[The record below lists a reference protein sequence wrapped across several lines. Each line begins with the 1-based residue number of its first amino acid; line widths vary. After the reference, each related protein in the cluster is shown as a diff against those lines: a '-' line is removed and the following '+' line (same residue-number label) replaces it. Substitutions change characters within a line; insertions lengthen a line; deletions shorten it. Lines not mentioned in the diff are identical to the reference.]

1 MRNNLKR
8 ISALFLALVMALSLS
23 VTAFATTPEKKGDM
37 NVTYG
42 QKPFSKASID
52 YQTKDQNGN
61 VTGTITAY
69 SHLLIDSDVADATM
83 TLTLEFNGTALY
95 VDGVNVTPQ
104 VSGSSY
110 TAGFNL
116 IDHVAEV
123 EVVYDGGSAKHYI
136 AAYAP
141 SALNATVN
149 IDYSRATYFGTLT
162 GPTTY
167 TYPGK
172 QHCPYLDTVTQD
184 QIDYMNECLE
194 VMDMYF
200 TTEASKTAV
209 YTSLADGCTASGIL
223 DKICYDRDELTVT
236 YDDAGTFITHVGF
249 LGTDSATTWSYYGS
263 SFNSGGWM
271 YKVVR
276 GGVEMLPMIGATA
289 FPLMPGDVVTWYYSV
304 DLGYDYG
311 NAMM

>member
-23 VTAFATTPEKKGDM
+23 VTAFATTPTTAGDM
-37 NVTYG
+37 NVTWG
-42 QKPFSKASID
+42 STTFEKKSIN

-104 VSGSSY
+104 VRDSSY

-116 IDHVAEV
+116 INHVAEV

-136 AAYAP
+136 AAYVP
-141 SALNATVN
+141 GALNATVN

-167 TYPGK
+167 TYPGM
-172 QHCPYLDTVTQD
+172 QHCPYLDTVTQA
-184 QIDYMNECLE
+184 QINNMKECLE

-289 FPLMPGDVVTWYYSV
+289 FPLMPGDVVTWNYSV

>member
-8 ISALFLALVMALSLS
+8 ISTLLLALVMALSLS
-23 VTAFATTPEKKGDM
+23 VTAFATTPTTPGDM

-42 QKPFSKASID
+42 SDTF
-52 YQTKDQNGN
+52 TK
-61 VTGTITAY
+61 TPITYHDKRENRDVVAY

-104 VSGSSY
+104 VSDSSY

-136 AAYAP
+136 AAYVP
-141 SALNATVN
+141 GALNATVS

-167 TYPGK
+167 TYPGM

-184 QIDYMNECLE
+184 QIDYMNECLD
-194 VMDMYF
+194 VMNMYF
-200 TTEASKTAV
+200 TTEASKTAA
-209 YTSLADGCTASGIL
+209 YTSLNDGCTASGIL
-223 DKICYDRDELTVT
+223 DKLCYDRNQLTVT
-236 YDDAGTFITHVGF
+236 YDDAGTYVTHVGF
-249 LGTDSATTWSYYGS
+249 LGIDSATSWTYGGQYYP
-263 SFNSGGWM
+263 NSGG
-271 YKVVR
+271 
-276 GGVEMLPMIGATA
+276 
-289 FPLMPGDVVTWYYSV
+289 
-304 DLGYDYG
+304 
-311 NAMM
+311 

>member
-23 VTAFATTPEKKGDM
+23 VTAFATTPATAGDM
-37 NVTYG
+37 NVTCGEKEFSNTPINYTNSATGENVNAYG
-42 QKPFSKASID
+42 
-52 YQTKDQNGN
+52 
-61 VTGTITAY
+61 
-69 SHLLIDSDVADATM
+69 HLLIDSSASGSM
-83 TLTLEFNGTALY
+83 TLTMEFNGTGLKINGESVA
-95 VDGVNVTPQ
+95 TT
-104 VSGSSY
+104 GSTY
-110 TAGFNL
+110 TGPFNL
-116 IDHVAEV
+116 ASQVLEV
-123 EVVYDGGSAKHYI
+123 EVLYGTNKSSMHYI
-136 AAYAP
+136 SAYAP
-141 SALNATVN
+141 GALNATVN

-184 QIDYMNECLE
+184 QIDYMKECLGI
-194 VMDMYF
+194 MDTYF
-200 TTEASKTAV
+200 ATEASKTAT
-209 YTSLADGCTASGIL
+209 YSSLTNTTAAGIL
-223 DKICYDRDELTVT
+223 DKLCYDRNQLTVT
-236 YDDAGTFITHVGF
+236 YDDAGTYVTHVGF
-249 LGTDSATTWSYYGS
+249 LGIDSATSWTYGGQYYP
-263 SFNSGGWM
+263 NSGGWM

-311 NAMM
+311 HAMM

>member
-23 VTAFATTPEKKGDM
+23 VTAFATTPTTAGDM
-37 NVTYG
+37 NVTWG
-42 QKPFSKASID
+42 STTFEKKSIN

-69 SHLLIDSDVADATM
+69 SHLLIDSDVANATM

-104 VSGSSY
+104 VRDSSY

-116 IDHVAEV
+116 INHVAEV

-136 AAYAP
+136 AAYVP
-141 SALNATVN
+141 GALNATVN

-167 TYPGK
+167 TYPGM
-172 QHCPYLDTVTQD
+172 QHCPYLDTVTQA
-184 QIDYMNECLE
+184 QINNMKECLE

>member
-8 ISALFLALVMALSLS
+8 ISALLLALVMALSLS
-23 VTAFATTPEKKGDM
+23 VTAFATTPTTAGDM
-37 NVTYG
+37 NVTWG
-42 QKPFSKASID
+42 STTFVKKSIN

-104 VSGSSY
+104 VRDSSY

-116 IDHVAEV
+116 INHVAEV

-141 SALNATVN
+141 GALNATVN

-162 GPTTY
+162 GPATY
-167 TYPGK
+167 TYPGMP
-172 QHCPYLDTVTQD
+172 HCPYLDTVTQD
-184 QIDYMNECLE
+184 QIDYMNECLGI
-194 VMDMYF
+194 MDTYF
-200 TTEASKTAV
+200 ATEASKTAT
-209 YTSLADGCTASGIL
+209 YASLADDCKASGIL
-223 DKICYDRDELTVT
+223 DKFCYDRNQLTVT
-236 YDDAGTFITHVGF
+236 YDDAGTYVTHVGF
-249 LGTDSATTWSYYGS
+249 LGTDSATTWTYYGTTY
-263 SFNSGGWM
+263 NSGGWM
-271 YKVVR
+271 YKVAR

-289 FPLMPGDVVTWYYSV
+289 FPLMPGDVVTWFYSV

-311 NAMM
+311 QGMM

>member
-8 ISALFLALVMALSLS
+8 ISSLFLALVMALSLS
-23 VTAFATTPEKKGDM
+23 VTAFATTPTTAGDM
-37 NVTYG
+37 NVTWG
-42 QKPFSKASID
+42 STTFEKKSIN

-104 VSGSSY
+104 VRDSSY

-116 IDHVAEV
+116 INHVAEV

-136 AAYAP
+136 AAYVP
-141 SALNATVN
+141 GALNATVN

-167 TYPGK
+167 TYPGM
-172 QHCPYLDTVTQD
+172 QHCPYLDTVTQA
-184 QIDYMNECLE
+184 QINNMKECLE

>member
-23 VTAFATTPEKKGDM
+23 VTAFATTPTTAGDM
-37 NVTYG
+37 NVTWG
-42 QKPFSKASID
+42 STTFEKKSIN

-104 VSGSSY
+104 VRDSSY

-116 IDHVAEV
+116 TNHVAEV

-136 AAYAP
+136 AAYVP
-141 SALNATVN
+141 GALNATVN

-167 TYPGK
+167 TYPGM
-172 QHCPYLDTVTQD
+172 QHCPYLDTVTQA
-184 QIDYMNECLE
+184 QINYMKECLE
-194 VMDMYF
+194 VMDEYLP
-200 TTEASKTAV
+200 TEASKTAT
-209 YTSLADGCTASGIL
+209 YASLADDCKASGIL
-223 DKICYDRDELTVT
+223 DKFCYDRNQLTVT
-236 YDDAGTFITHVGF
+236 YDDAGTYVTHVGF
-249 LGTDSATTWSYYGS
+249 LGTDSATTWTYYGTTY
-263 SFNSGGWM
+263 NSGGWM
-271 YKVVR
+271 YKVAR

-289 FPLMPGDVVTWYYSV
+289 FPLMPGDVVTWFYSV

-311 NAMM
+311 QGMM

>member
-23 VTAFATTPEKKGDM
+23 VTAFATTPTTAGDM
-37 NVTYG
+37 NVTWG
-42 QKPFSKASID
+42 STTFEKKSIN

-69 SHLLIDSDVADATM
+69 SHLLVNSSVSSSMD
-83 TLTLEFNGTALY
+83 LTLEFNGTGIKINGESVA
-95 VDGVNVTPQ
+95 TT
-104 VSGSSY
+104 SSTY
-110 TAGFNL
+110 TGTFNL
-116 IDHVAEV
+116 ASRVLEV
-123 EVVYDGGSAKHYI
+123 EVLYDTNKSSMHYI
-136 AAYAP
+136 SAYAP
-141 SALNATVN
+141 GALNATVN

-167 TYPGK
+167 TYPGM

-194 VMDMYF
+194 IMDTYF
-200 TTEASKTAV
+200 ATEASKTAT
-209 YTSLADGCTASGIL
+209 YSSLTNTTAAGIL
-223 DKICYDRDELTVT
+223 DKLCYDRNQLTVT
-236 YDDAGTFITHVGF
+236 YDDAGTYVTHVGF
-249 LGTDSATTWSYYGS
+249 LGIDSATSWTYGGQYYP
-263 SFNSGGWM
+263 NSGGWM
-271 YKVVR
+271 YKVAR

-289 FPLMPGDVVTWYYSV
+289 FPLIPGDVVTWFYSV

-311 NAMM
+311 QGMM

>member
-23 VTAFATTPEKKGDM
+23 VTAFATTPTTAGDM
-37 NVTYG
+37 NVTWG
-42 QKPFSKASID
+42 STTFEKKSIN

-104 VSGSSY
+104 VRDSSY

-116 IDHVAEV
+116 INHVAEV

-136 AAYAP
+136 AAYVP
-141 SALNATVN
+141 GALNATVN

-167 TYPGK
+167 TYPGM
-172 QHCPYLDTVTQD
+172 QHCPYLDTVTQA
-184 QIDYMNECLE
+184 QINNMKECLE

-276 GGVEMLPMIGATA
+276 GGVEMLPMIG
-289 FPLMPGDVVTWYYSV
+289 PLMPGDVVTWYYSV

>member
-8 ISALFLALVMALSLS
+8 ISALLLALVMALSLS
-23 VTAFATTPEKKGDM
+23 VTAFATTPTTAGDM
-37 NVTYG
+37 NVTWG
-42 QKPFSKASID
+42 STTFVKKSIN

-69 SHLLIDSDVADATM
+69 SHLLIDSDVADASM

-104 VSGSSY
+104 VRDSSY

-116 IDHVAEV
+116 INHVAEV

-141 SALNATVN
+141 GALNATVN

-162 GPTTY
+162 GPATY
-167 TYPGK
+167 TYPGMP
-172 QHCPYLDTVTQD
+172 HCPYLDTVTQD
-184 QIDYMNECLE
+184 QIDYMNECLGI
-194 VMDMYF
+194 MDTYF
-200 TTEASKTAV
+200 ATEASKTAT
-209 YTSLADGCTASGIL
+209 YASLADDCKASGIL
-223 DKICYDRDELTVT
+223 DKFCYDRNQLTVT
-236 YDDAGTFITHVGF
+236 YDDAGTYVTHVGF
-249 LGTDSATTWSYYGS
+249 LGTDSATTWTYYGTTY
-263 SFNSGGWM
+263 NSGGWM
-271 YKVVR
+271 YKVAR

-289 FPLMPGDVVTWYYSV
+289 FPLMPGDVVTWFYSV

-311 NAMM
+311 QGMM

>member
-23 VTAFATTPEKKGDM
+23 VTAFATTPTTAGDM
-37 NVTYG
+37 NVTWG
-42 QKPFSKASID
+42 STTFEKKSIN

-104 VSGSSY
+104 VRDSSY

-116 IDHVAEV
+116 INHVAEV

-136 AAYAP
+136 AAYVP
-141 SALNATVN
+141 GALNATVN

-167 TYPGK
+167 TYPGM
-172 QHCPYLDTVTQD
+172 QHCPYLDTVTQA
-184 QIDYMNECLE
+184 QINYMKECLE
-194 VMDMYF
+194 VMDEYLP
-200 TTEASKTAV
+200 TEASKTAT
-209 YTSLADGCTASGIL
+209 YASLTDDCKASGIL
-223 DKICYDRDELTVT
+223 DKFCEDIELAVT
-236 YDDAGTFITHVGF
+236 YDGDFISHVGF
-249 LGTDSATTWSYYGS
+249 LGTDSATTWTYYGTTY
-263 SFNSGGWM
+263 NSGGWM
-271 YKVVR
+271 YKVAR

-289 FPLMPGDVVTWYYSV
+289 FPLMPGDVVTWFYSV

-311 NAMM
+311 QGMM

>member
-23 VTAFATTPEKKGDM
+23 VTAFATTPTTAGDM
-37 NVTYG
+37 NVTWG
-42 QKPFSKASID
+42 STTFEKKSIN

-104 VSGSSY
+104 VRDSSY

-116 IDHVAEV
+116 INHVAEV

-136 AAYAP
+136 AAYVP
-141 SALNATVN
+141 GALNATVN

-167 TYPGK
+167 TYPGM
-172 QHCPYLDTVTQD
+172 QHCPYLDTVTQA
-184 QIDYMNECLE
+184 QINNMKECLE

-311 NAMM
+311 YAMM

>member
-23 VTAFATTPEKKGDM
+23 VTAFATTPTTAGDM
-37 NVTYG
+37 NVTWG
-42 QKPFSKASID
+42 STTFEKKSIN

-69 SHLLIDSDVADATM
+69 SHLLIDNDVADATM

-104 VSGSSY
+104 VRDSSY

-116 IDHVAEV
+116 INHVAEV

-136 AAYAP
+136 AAYVP
-141 SALNATVN
+141 GALNATVN

-167 TYPGK
+167 TYPGM
-172 QHCPYLDTVTQD
+172 QHCPYLDTVTQA
-184 QIDYMNECLE
+184 QINNMKECLE

-200 TTEASKTAV
+200 ATEASKTAV
-209 YTSLADGCTASGIL
+209 YTSLADDCKASGIL
-223 DKICYDRDELTVT
+223 DKFCYDRNQLTVT
-236 YDDAGTFITHVGF
+236 YDDAGTYVTHVGF
-249 LGTDSATTWSYYGS
+249 LGTDSATTWTYYGTTY
-263 SFNSGGWM
+263 NSGGWM
-271 YKVVR
+271 YKVAR

-289 FPLMPGDVVTWYYSV
+289 FPLMPGDVVTWFYSV

>member
-23 VTAFATTPEKKGDM
+23 VTAFATTPTTAGDM
-37 NVTYG
+37 NVTWG
-42 QKPFSKASID
+42 STTFVKKSIN

-104 VSGSSY
+104 VRDSSY

-116 IDHVAEV
+116 INHVAEV

-141 SALNATVN
+141 GALNATVN

-162 GPTTY
+162 GPATY
-167 TYPGK
+167 TYPGMP
-172 QHCPYLDTVTQD
+172 HCPYLDTVTQD
-184 QIDYMNECLE
+184 QIDYMNECLGI
-194 VMDMYF
+194 MDTYF
-200 TTEASKTAV
+200 ATEASKTAT
-209 YTSLADGCTASGIL
+209 YSSLTNATAAGIL
-223 DKICYDRDELTVT
+223 DKLCYDRNQLTVT
-236 YDDAGTFITHVGF
+236 YDDAGTYVTHVGF
-249 LGTDSATTWSYYGS
+249 LGIDSATSWTYGGQYYP
-263 SFNSGGWM
+263 NSGGWM
-271 YKVVR
+271 YKVAR

-289 FPLMPGDVVTWYYSV
+289 FPLMPGDVVTWFYSV

-311 NAMM
+311 QGMM

>member
-23 VTAFATTPEKKGDM
+23 VTAFATTPTTAGDM
-37 NVTYG
+37 NVTCGGKEFSNTPINYTNSATGENVNAYG
-42 QKPFSKASID
+42 
-52 YQTKDQNGN
+52 
-61 VTGTITAY
+61 
-69 SHLLIDSDVADATM
+69 HLLIDSSASGSM
-83 TLTLEFNGTALY
+83 TLTMEFNGTGLKIN
-95 VDGVNVTPQ
+95 GESVTTT
-104 VSGSSY
+104 GSTY
-110 TAGFNL
+110 TDTFNL
-116 IDHVAEV
+116 ASQVLEV
-123 EVVYDGGSAKHYI
+123 EVLYGTNQSSMHYI
-136 AAYAP
+136 
-141 SALNATVN
+141 SAHTSGAMSATVN

-167 TYPGK
+167 TYPGM

-194 VMDMYF
+194 VMNMYF
-200 TTEASKTAV
+200 TTEASKTAA
-209 YTSLADGCTASGIL
+209 YTSLNDGCTASGIL
-223 DKICYDRDELTVT
+223 DKLCYDRDELTVT
-236 YDDAGTFITHVGF
+236 YDDAGTYVTHVGF
-249 LGTDSATTWSYYGS
+249 LGIDSATSWTYGGQYYP
-263 SFNSGGWM
+263 NSGGWM

-311 NAMM
+311 HAMM

>member
-23 VTAFATTPEKKGDM
+23 VTAFATTPTTAGDM
-37 NVTYG
+37 NVTWG
-42 QKPFSKASID
+42 STTFEKKSIN

-104 VSGSSY
+104 VRDSSY

-116 IDHVAEV
+116 INHVAEV

-136 AAYAP
+136 AAYVP
-141 SALNATVN
+141 GALNATVN

-167 TYPGK
+167 TYPGM
-172 QHCPYLDTVTQD
+172 QHCPYLDTVTQA
-184 QIDYMNECLE
+184 QINNMKECLE

>member
-8 ISALFLALVMALSLS
+8 ISTLLLALVMALSLS
-23 VTAFATTPEKKGDM
+23 VTAFATTPTTDGDM

-42 QKPFSKASID
+42 SATFTKTSIN
-52 YQTKDQNGN
+52 YTNSETN
-61 VTGTITAY
+61 ESVTAY

-83 TLTLEFNGTALY
+83 TLTLEFNGTSLY
-95 VDGVNVTPQ
+95 VDGVDVTPQ
-104 VSGSSY
+104 VIDSTYAGS
-110 TAGFNL
+110 FNL

-141 SALNATVN
+141 GELNATVN

-167 TYPGK
+167 TYPDME
-172 QHCPYLDTVTQD
+172 HCPYLDTVTQA
-184 QIDYMNECLE
+184 QIDNMNACLT
-194 VMDMYF
+194 VMNGRF
-200 TTEASKTAV
+200 TTEASKTAA
-209 YTSLADGCTASGIL
+209 YTRLTDGCTASDIL
-223 DKICYDRDELTVT
+223 DKLCHDNGLTVT
-236 YDDAGTFITHVGF
+236 YDGSFISRVGS
-249 LGTDSATTWSYYGS
+249 LGTDSATTWTYYGYS
-263 SFNSGGWM
+263 SGSGGWM

-276 GGVEMLPMIGATA
+276 GNNEMLPMIGATA

-311 NAMM
+311 YAMM